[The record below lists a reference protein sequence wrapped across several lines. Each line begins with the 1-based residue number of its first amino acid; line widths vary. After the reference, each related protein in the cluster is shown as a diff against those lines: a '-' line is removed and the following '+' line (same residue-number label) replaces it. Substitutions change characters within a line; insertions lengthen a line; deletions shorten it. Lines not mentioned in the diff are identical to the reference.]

1 MQIVHGTSLMDRRLV
16 WGWALYITREE
27 MEIRNQ
33 EEIKEQ
39 KELDRQLLDLGPTVP
54 LPEVPQPVPS
64 PSTGGVLNWEN
75 SAKEGAR

>member
-1 MQIVHGTSLMDRRLV
+1 M
-16 WGWALYITREE
+16 
-27 MEIRNQ
+27 RNQ

-39 KELDRQLLDLGPTVP
+39 EKLDLGPTVP
-54 LPEVPQPVPS
+54 LPEVPQSVPS